1 LWAQINL
8 IFPVGSQI
16 WWLCLS
22 TRFSVIQQVGL
33 VFSCQNK
40 YEKAVNFYV
49 NATSLLIGLGAL
61 IVHRRANHVLQKKV
75 FSYRQQVCLLN
86 IIWLFRFDFKYFS
99 T

>member
-1 LWAQINL
+1 M
-8 IFPVGSQI
+8 
-16 WWLCLS
+16 
-22 TRFSVIQQVGL
+22 GL

-75 FSYRQQVCLLN
+75 VSYRQQVCLLN
-86 IIWLFRFDFKYFS
+86 IIWLFDLIQNMAIYRFGGFMFEFAPLC
-99 T
+99 